1 MKNRLK
7 GITLIETMLYIGL
20 FSIIILMVLNFMLST
35 QESTLRNNRR
45 GDVYKTAE
53 FVIQHIE
60 SSFNNALS
68 ISKDNSTF
76 NNSIGLL
83 ELQFPEGSKQYTL
96 SNSTLYF
103 DGVSITP
110 PNISITQFSLIPIY
124 NGIESPIAV
133 KINID
138 LVSKDDP
145 KITDTINLLS
155 TLR

>member
-1 MKNRLK
+1 MRNRLK

-20 FSIIILMVLNFMLST
+20 FSIIILIVLNFMLST
-35 QESTLRNNRR
+35 QESTIRNNKR
-45 GDVYKTAE
+45 GDVYKTSE

-60 SSFNNALS
+60 YSFNNALS
-68 ISKDNSTF
+68 ISKDNSIF
-76 NNSIGLL
+76 NSTLGVL
-83 ELQFPEGSKQYTL
+83 ELQFSEGSKQYTL

-103 DGVSITP
+103 DGVPITP
-110 PNISITQFSLIPIY
+110 PNISITKFSLIPIY
-124 NGIESPIAV
+124 NGGDLPIAV
-133 KINID
+133 KIDID

>member
-45 GDVYKTAE
+45 GDVYKSAE

-60 SSFNNALS
+60 YSFDKA
-68 ISKDNSTF
+68 ITVSKDNSTF
-76 NNSIGLL
+76 NTNIGIL
-83 ELQFPEGSKQYTL
+83 ELQFNDGNKQYTL

-103 DGVSITP
+103 DTIPITP
-110 PNISITQFSLIPIY
+110 PNISVTQFSLIPIY
-124 NGIESPIAV
+124 NGGELPIAV
-133 KINID
+133 KINIS